1 MHPLRVFSAIVLIQ
15 VWFAATAC
23 ADPAAEIEI
32 KSREALANLVARN
45 KQAGALVERA
55 AGVLVLP
62 DLVAMGFG
70 VGGEYGEGVLLV
82 DDEPVAYYALAA
94 ASFGLQVG
102 LEYKAQVLLFLTRQ
116 ALIDFR
122 NTQGW
127 EVGVDA
133 TVTLLDDTMG
143 VHADSLAS
151 ADTVVGFVFSNKGFM
166 YDLSL
171 EGSKFS
177 RIAR

>member
-1 MHPLRVFSAIVLIQ
+1 MRRLGILSAIVLIQ
-15 VWFAATAC
+15 VWFGTNAH
-23 ADPAAEIEI
+23 ADPAVEIES
-32 KSREALANLVARN
+32 KSRRALASLIAHNEE
-45 KQAGALVERA
+45 AGALVEQA

-62 DLVAMGFG
+62 DVVAMGFG

-116 ALIDFR
+116 SLIDFR

-127 EVGVDA
+127 EMGVDA
-133 TVTLLDDTMG
+133 TVTFLDDSFG
-143 VHADSLAS
+143 AHSDSLSS
-151 ADTVVGFVFSNKGFM
+151 ADTVVGFIFSNKGFM
-166 YDLSL
+166 GDLSL
-171 EGSKFS
+171 EGSKLS